1 MATREFRRFTV
12 DEVNAGR
19 AVGWT
24 LEAGWFPFGMSHWA
38 WFRRE
43 APDG

>member
-1 MATREFRRFTV
+1 METREFMRFTV

-24 LEAGWFPFGMSHWA
+24 LAAGWFPFGTSHWA

-43 APDG
+43 VSHG